1 MNNGST
7 LVGTVTD
14 RLSTSFLDAFGFH
27 GDEDTL
33 RPNTD
38 YYYRVYVYDRGGLSA
53 GGNIQLVHSPAYSA
67 APALP
72 AARKPAAAPT
82 GTPR

>member
-27 GDEDTL
+27 GNEDTL

-53 GGNIQLVHSPAYSA
+53 GGNVQLVTPENGRGTWGTG
-67 APALP
+67 LP
-72 AARKPAAAPT
+72 AWQPLPKR
-82 GTPR
+82 